1 MRSLFRDNVIRRRNF
16 GWLAAT
22 AVALL
27 AILGGNEHS
36 LVAASTRSE
45 DLFSSNVVTLTSA
58 NWKEHVVDNPHMV
71 LVNICRK
78 G

>member
-1 MRSLFRDNVIRRRNF
+1 MRIVFPDNHIRRRSL
-16 GWLAAT
+16 GWFTAT
-22 AVALL
+22 VVSLL
-27 AILGGNEHS
+27 VILGGNKYSH
-36 LVAASTRSE
+36 VAASTRSE

-71 LVNICRK
+71 LINICRK